1 MRLGVQ
7 KMKSRNKFEPMEWAA
22 IFSGRHTPDV
32 DDSRKK
38 NNNNNNNNTKTKF
51 KCPRVGGSVLLK

>member
-1 MRLGVQ
+1 
-7 KMKSRNKFEPMEWAA
+7 MKSRNKFEPMEWAA